1 MPNEPEARR
10 ARTGSALERL
20 YVLWA
25 VSLAL
30 TLLLILLAV
39 SVLRSQLARHAASL
53 NEHAEALTGFHER
66 LAALESM
73 LAREPIV
80 VSPGVLRP
88 QPVSSAPA
96 TRPAE
101 APSGPATTTRV
112 ATSAPASFDAELAQV
127 LRVDDDGVA
136 IVTDRELAARLIVRA
151 ASMPNTSAHSGQTWA
166 RLAWLA
172 LLAGRD
178 EQAAVFAERS
188 TQAGAIPREYYA
200 ADARKRLDAGDPAA
214 ALVAA
219 QRVTGADAGDPLG
232 RLWKAS
238 AELALGRAA
247 DATATVADLDA
258 RRLPPVDRLRLC
270 RLYAALEQWEALE
283 RALDSFRNLSKE
295 LRAERNLLRA
305 IGMIHTE
312 RLTEALA
319 ILEGLLETRPDDE
332 ELRAWQAAALVRAG
346 QYAAARD
353 ALGHVGSPSRADTWY
368 WLGTVAMSAGQEQEA
383 VRCFQRSLSVTRGF
397 ALAWE
402 GLATIALNNSDL
414 EAAVQYARNAV
425 ETNPLRASAHL
436 LLAVASARMT
446 LKPEMVAA
454 LRRALDLDPRLADV
468 ARQVEAIRALLE
480 PEELEALL
488 AEPAASAP
496 ATNPAAPPDAP

>member
-39 SVLRSQLARHAASL
+39 SVLRSQLARHAAAL
-53 NEHAEALTGFHER
+53 NEHTAALTGLHER

-88 QPVSSAPA
+88 PPSSAPA
-96 TRPAE
+96 TRPSE
-101 APSGPATTTRV
+101 APTRPASTTGPA
-112 ATSAPASFDAELAQV
+112 ASAPASVDAQLAQA

-136 IVTDRELAARLIVRA
+136 IVTDRELAARLIARA
-151 ASMPNTSAHSGQTWA
+151 ASMPNTSAYSGRTWA

-172 LLAGRD
+172 QLLGRD
-178 EQAAVFAERS
+178 EHAAVFAERAA
-188 TQAGAIPREYYA
+188 QAGVLPREYHA
-200 ADARKRLDAGDPAA
+200 AEARKRLDAGDAAA

-247 DATATVADLDA
+247 EAAATVAGLDS
-258 RRLPPVDRLRLC
+258 RRLAPVDRLRLC
-270 RLYAALEQWEALE
+270 RLYAGLEQWDVLE
-283 RALDSFRNLSKE
+283 RTLDGFRNLSKE

-305 IGMIHTE
+305 IGMIHAE

-346 QYAAARD
+346 QYAAAGD
-353 ALGHVGSPSRADTWY
+353 ALGHVATPSRADTWY
-368 WLGTVAMSAGQEQEA
+368 WLGTVAMGAGQEEEA
-383 VRCFQRSLSVTRGF
+383 VRCFQRSLSASRSF
-397 ALAWE
+397 APAWE
-402 GLATIALNNSDL
+402 GLATIALNNSEL
-414 EAAVQYARNAV
+414 EAAMQYARNAV
-425 ETNPLRASAHL
+425 EANPLRAPAQL
-436 LLAVASARMT
+436 LLAVASARSM
-446 LKPEMVAA
+446 LKTETVEA
-454 LRRALDLDPRLADV
+454 LRRALELDPRLADV
-468 ARQVEAIRALLE
+468 ARQVEAIRALLG
-480 PEELEALL
+480 PDELETLL
-488 AEPAASAP
+488 PEPSASQPGSAP
-496 ATNPAAPPDAP
+496 AEPPGP